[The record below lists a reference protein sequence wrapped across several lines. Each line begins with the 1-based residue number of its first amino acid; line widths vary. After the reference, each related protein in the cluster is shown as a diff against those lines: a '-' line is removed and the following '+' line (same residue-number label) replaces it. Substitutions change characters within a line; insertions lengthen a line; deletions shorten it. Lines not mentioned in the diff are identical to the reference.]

1 MTVVILIP
9 LYFALA
15 LFINAQGFSRYNTW
29 NEFTEDYKRFVT
41 EDVYM
46 EKGFVYAYVGLS
58 DPDINPRELINYK
71 SRLRLNALE
80 KISDYIYSDLVL
92 NIRWDKNFIKSSL
105 LEKAIKDI
113 NYYNYKISGEGIQT
127 LFFKREGI
135 TVNGAYKLDIKTI
148 SISDGSEYIR
158 NKKIVLIIGK
168 AATIYPENKNY
179 TNWLVNKLS
188 KKVTYD

>member
-1 MTVVILIP
+1 MLIP

-15 LFINAQGFSRYNTW
+15 LFINNPGFSRYNTW

-58 DPDINPRELINYK
+58 DPDINPRELRNYK
-71 SRLRLNALE
+71 SRLRLSALE

-113 NYYNYKISGEGIQT
+113 NYYNYKTSGEGIQT

-168 AATIYPENKNY
+168 AATIYPDNKNY